1 MPAPLGR
8 LIPGIVA
15 EAYRRRGFT
24 EPALLTGWR
33 AIVGDEAG
41 DRSVPIKV
49 AFPRGSRTAGTLHVR
64 VEGAYA
70 TELQH
75 NAPRIV
81 ERINGFYGYAAI
93 ARLALHQGP
102 VERKAGQPGGSEAGC
117 RPAPDR
123 RGDRQPRAAG
133 GAVKGSALRSGPAP
147 NRADSPERP
156 TPPARQDAGR

>member
-49 AFPRGSRTAGTLHVR
+49 AFPRESRTTGTLHVR

-102 VERKAGQPGGSEAGC
+102 VERKAGQRTVPKPAAGETPTVEGVDSPGLREALQGLGVAIRSGSE
-117 RPAPDR
+117 
-123 RGDRQPRAAG
+123 
-133 GAVKGSALRSGPAP
+133 
-147 NRADSPERP
+147 
-156 TPPARQDAGR
+156 

>member
-15 EAYRRRGFT
+15 EAYRRRGFA

-33 AIVGDEAG
+33 AVVGEETA
-41 DRSVPIKV
+41 DRTVPIEV
-49 AFPRGSRTAGTLHVR
+49 VFPRGSRAAGTLHVR

-75 NAPRIV
+75 TAPRIV

-93 ARLALHQGP
+93 ARLALRQGP
-102 VERKAGQPGGSEAGC
+102 VERTARERTVPKPAAADAPAVEGIDSPRLREALQGLGASIRSGSE
-117 RPAPDR
+117 
-123 RGDRQPRAAG
+123 
-133 GAVKGSALRSGPAP
+133 
-147 NRADSPERP
+147 
-156 TPPARQDAGR
+156 

>member
-8 LIPGIVA
+8 LIPGIAA

-102 VERKAGQPGGSEAGC
+102 VERKAGQRAVPKPAAGRAPTVEGIDNLGLREALQGLGAAIRSGSE
-117 RPAPDR
+117 
-123 RGDRQPRAAG
+123 
-133 GAVKGSALRSGPAP
+133 
-147 NRADSPERP
+147 
-156 TPPARQDAGR
+156 

>member
-1 MPAPLGR
+1 MPASLGR

-33 AIVGDEAG
+33 AIVGDETAE
-41 DRSVPIKV
+41 RAVPMKI
-49 AFPRGSRTAGTLHVR
+49 AFPRGSRTAGTLHIR

-75 NAPRIV
+75 NASRII
-81 ERINGFYGYAAI
+81 ERLNGFYGYAAI

-102 VERKAGQPGGSEAGC
+102 VNPTSAVRTPSKAPARGTPSIEGIESPRLREALHGLGASIRPGSE
-117 RPAPDR
+117 PASR
-123 RGDRQPRAAG
+123 
-133 GAVKGSALRSGPAP
+133 
-147 NRADSPERP
+147 
-156 TPPARQDAGR
+156 

>member
-15 EAYRRRGFT
+15 EAYRRRGFA

-33 AIVGDEAG
+33 AVVGEETADHAIPME
-41 DRSVPIKV
+41 VTL
-49 AFPRGSRTAGTLHVR
+49 PRGSRTSGTLHVR
-64 VEGAYA
+64 VESAYA

-93 ARLALHQGP
+93 ARIALHQGP
-102 VERKAGQPGGSEAGC
+102 VERPAGSRPVPEPTAGEI
-117 RPAPDR
+117 PAVEGIESPELR
-123 RGDRQPRAAG
+123 E
-133 GAVKGSALRSGPAP
+133 ALRGLGAAIGS
-147 NRADSPERP
+147 
-156 TPPARQDAGR
+156 DAG

>member
-102 VERKAGQPGGSEAGC
+102 VERTARERTAGKPAAGETPTVEGIDSPGLREALQGLGASIRSGSE
-117 RPAPDR
+117 
-123 RGDRQPRAAG
+123 
-133 GAVKGSALRSGPAP
+133 
-147 NRADSPERP
+147 
-156 TPPARQDAGR
+156 

>member
-1 MPAPLGR
+1 LPATLGR

-15 EAYRRRGFT
+15 EAYRRRGFV

-33 AIVGDEAG
+33 SIVGEETA
-41 DRSVPIKV
+41 DRAVPVKI

-81 ERINGFYGYAAI
+81 ERLNGFYGYAAI

-102 VERKAGQPGGSEAGC
+102 VER
-117 RPAPDR
+117 
-123 RGDRQPRAAG
+123 RAA
-133 GAVKGSALRSGPAP
+133 A
-147 NRADSPERP
+147 RASSRP
-156 TPPARQDAGR
+156 TAGEAPPVGGIESPKLREALQGLGASIRSDPESGSR

>member
-15 EAYRRRGFT
+15 EAYRRRGFA

-33 AIVGDEAG
+33 AVVGEETADHAIPVE
-41 DRSVPIKV
+41 V

-102 VERKAGQPGGSEAGC
+102 VERPAGERAVAKP
-117 RPAPDR
+117 
-123 RGDRQPRAAG
+123 AAG
-133 GAVKGSALRSGPAP
+133 RTPAVEGIESPGLREALEGLGASIRSAS
-147 NRADSPERP
+147 E
-156 TPPARQDAGR
+156 

>member
-102 VERKAGQPGGSEAGC
+102 VERKAGQRTVPKPAAGETPTVEGVDSPGLREALQGLGAAIRSGSE
-117 RPAPDR
+117 
-123 RGDRQPRAAG
+123 
-133 GAVKGSALRSGPAP
+133 
-147 NRADSPERP
+147 
-156 TPPARQDAGR
+156 

>member
-1 MPAPLGR
+1 MPASLGR

-33 AIVGDEAG
+33 AIVGEETAE
-41 DRSVPIKV
+41 RAVPMKI
-49 AFPRGSRTAGTLHVR
+49 AFPRGSRTAGTLHIR

-75 NAPRIV
+75 NGPRII
-81 ERINGFYGYAAI
+81 ERLNGFYGYAAI

-102 VERKAGQPGGSEAGC
+102 VNPTSAVRTPSTA
-117 RPAPDR
+117 PAPGTPSID
-123 RGDRQPRAAG
+123 GIESPRLREALQG
-133 GAVKGSALRSGPAP
+133 LGASIQR
-147 NRADSPERP
+147 DPEPDPR
-156 TPPARQDAGR
+156 

>member
-1 MPAPLGR
+1 MPLPGERATREQPLPAPLGR

-15 EAYRRRGFT
+15 EAYTRRGFA

-33 AIVGDEAG
+33 VVVGDEAA
-41 DRSVPIKV
+41 DRTVPLKIS
-49 AFPRGSRTAGTLHVR
+49 FPRGSRTAGTLHVR

-93 ARLALHQGP
+93 GRLALHQGP
-102 VERKAGQPGGSEAGC
+102 VERTSGSRPVPEPTAGAT
-117 RPAPDR
+117 PAVEGIESPELR
-123 RGDRQPRAAG
+123 E
-133 GAVKGSALRSGPAP
+133 ALRGFGAAIGSG
-147 NRADSPERP
+147 S
-156 TPPARQDAGR
+156 G

>member
-75 NAPRIV
+75 NASRIV

-102 VERKAGQPGGSEAGC
+102 VERKAGQRTVGKPAASETPAVEGIDNPGLREALQGLGAAIRSGSE
-117 RPAPDR
+117 
-123 RGDRQPRAAG
+123 
-133 GAVKGSALRSGPAP
+133 
-147 NRADSPERP
+147 
-156 TPPARQDAGR
+156 

>member
-33 AIVGDEAG
+33 AVVGDEAG

-102 VERKAGQPGGSEAGC
+102 VERKAG
-117 RPAPDR
+117 R
-123 RGDRQPRAAG
+123 RAVPKPAAG
-133 GAVKGSALRSGPAP
+133 ETPAVAGIDSPGLREALQGLGASIRSG
-147 NRADSPERP
+147 S
-156 TPPARQDAGR
+156 Q

>member
-1 MPAPLGR
+1 MPFRGKRSTEEQHVPAPLGR

-15 EAYRRRGFT
+15 EAYRRRGFA

-33 AIVGDEAG
+33 AVVGEETA
-41 DRSVPIKV
+41 DRTVPIEV
-49 AFPRGSRTAGTLHVR
+49 VFPRGSRTAGTLHVR

-75 NAPRIV
+75 TAPRIV

-102 VERKAGQPGGSEAGC
+102 VARKAGRRAVPKPADDDAPAVEGIGSPGLREALQGLGASIRSGSE
-117 RPAPDR
+117 
-123 RGDRQPRAAG
+123 
-133 GAVKGSALRSGPAP
+133 
-147 NRADSPERP
+147 
-156 TPPARQDAGR
+156 